1 MTQNSTQKQSL
12 RYRTVLT
19 IAGSDSGGGAGIQA
33 DIKTIAALGC
43 YATTAITALTAQNT
57 TGVQAV
63 YPVSAGFLGQ
73 QIASVCEDIGAD
85 AVKIGMFASLEN
97 LEIIEA
103 ALKRYRMQHV
113 VFDPVMMSSSG
124 ASLLV
129 AQSASPTSPDEGAA
143 QIVKESGGQD
153 LITRVLAI
161 ANLSSLFTPNLLEA
175 EFLTKIAIRSL
186 EDMEE
191 AGRALISK
199 GLQAVLV
206 KGGHRL
212 DAKGYPSAVVTD
224 VLIQKNAASVIFE
237 SPRLESKNLHGTGCT
252 LSSAIASYLAKGL
265 SLEEAVS
272 KGREFLI
279 KAIKSGSG
287 IRVGG
292 GLVSLGSSF
301 KTSNALTPLNT
312 IHPIGLSFRSGPLN
326 HGFNPI
332 PADFRAVDD

>member
-186 EDMEE
+186 EDME
-191 AGRALISK
+191 
-199 GLQAVLV
+199 VLV